1 MDMDVVF
8 CAVKSS
14 DDATMSGVV
23 LEFIGS
29 FRKRAHDL
37 SEDDIARLADRQF
50 RDAVYH
56 AIYAANDPA
65 DRSLIIALLQHE
77 MQEHRG
83 GPGFNTSLLFCAFLL
98 AIRRDV
104 RDVLLIWEAKNVSF
118 DTLCGLD
125 VQLLVL
131 AGPEETLR
139 FLRADGSDAAR
150 AAVAYIEQGQAAG
163 DFRDLEGYLAFCRK
177 YLGLSA

>member
-1 MDMDVVF
+1 MY
-8 CAVKSS
+8 
-14 DDATMSGVV
+14 
-23 LEFIGS
+23 
-29 FRKRAHDL
+29 R
-37 SEDDIARLADRQF
+37 
-50 RDAVYH
+50 
-56 AIYAANDPA
+56 AIYSASDPA
-65 DRSLIIALLQHE
+65 DRPLIVSLLRHE
-77 MQEHRG
+77 MREHREE
-83 GPGFNTSLLFCAFLL
+83 PGFNTSLLFCAFLL
-98 AIRRDV
+98 AIRREL

-150 AAVAYIEQGQAAG
+150 AALDYVEQGQAAG
-163 DFRDLEGYLAFCRK
+163 DFRDLEGYLAFCRR